1 MSQNN
6 HPSSHNP
13 HQQQQR
19 YHPQHHT
26 SNLSENNLEYQSSG
40 YQEEPQN
47 VTSSDDHHVAFQDF
61 GQDARYRSRRGSE
74 EMIED
79 VVQHALTSNTSSGIR
94 RRKQVRNQ
102 EEDTMSD
109 IVIPEEENELET
121 KKALLNSMFGIMP
134 FAGHV
139 TKRDIAERS
148 EKVKSLYEPVT
159 GLKPEQV
166 KKPERNRML
175 GFGNILYSI
184 LFGWWLFLVYL
195 FVGILC
201 FLSIFCFSYGKKC
214 FEFAFYFF
222 YPFGQYVERIVI
234 EDHHIINSNST
245 NESTS
250 ILAGN
255 ADDHTPSNDYYNLNK
270 KENRFL
276 KIVAMIIWCVIMAP
290 ILVIAHAWCCL
301 LAWLTV
307 FGIPIS
313 KVQYQGIK
321 LLYKSFLELH
331 VSHQFPPNVESDILV
346 CTYQAFN
353 IWYYKYSLFGANV
366 MLINML
372 PFVPLSI
379 ILGFAFGDEFVE
391 EYGIGIFIS
400 CILAVVPL
408 SYYISKAVSSIS
420 AQSNYVVG
428 AFLNASFGSVVEIIL
443 YFATLWKGLST
454 IIVQAVTGS
463 FLADTLLIPGLS
475 MIAGGFKHQV
485 QYFNRH
491 AAGTSALLLLVAVVG
506 CFVPSLFYTIYGNY
520 ELSCLQCMDTAI
532 FHNTTNNSTTNFA
545 GFPRVDARRNSTN
558 NGTSPLY
565 SMTCQNCIYV
575 ERDFTKDPIY
585 LHKVKPLAITTA
597 AILPLAYLVGLI
609 FALKTHNKY
618 YLRPPKVD
626 DEDSEKGKNR
636 AHGGHGAAEW
646 PRWLCVIILLVA
658 TVAFAFVAECMTKSM
673 EPAFN
678 ELRIPLEFAGLT
690 VFAVVPN
697 ISEIVSAIKFALQN
711 NVTLSLEIGNVA
723 GIQTALIQVPALVI
737 FSVIIF
743 QDDFTKV
750 FSLTFPQLDLVAI
763 FFAVIILNYVTIDGK
778 SNYFHGFSLT
788 VVYIL
793 IIIAFFFAYF

>member
-1 MSQNN
+1 M
-6 HPSSHNP
+6 
-13 HQQQQR
+13 
-19 YHPQHHT
+19 
-26 SNLSENNLEYQSSG
+26 
-40 YQEEPQN
+40 
-47 VTSSDDHHVAFQDF
+47 
-61 GQDARYRSRRGSE
+61 
-74 EMIED
+74 
-79 VVQHALTSNTSSGIR
+79 
-94 RRKQVRNQ
+94 
-102 EEDTMSD
+102 
-109 IVIPEEENELET
+109 
-121 KKALLNSMFGIMP
+121 
-134 FAGHV
+134 

-506 CFVPSLFYTIYGNY
+506 CFVPSLFYTIYGSKSHQYQKGN
-520 ELSCLQCMDTAI
+520 E
-532 FHNTTNNSTTNFA
+532 
-545 GFPRVDARRNSTN
+545 
-558 NGTSPLY
+558 
-565 SMTCQNCIYV
+565 
-575 ERDFTKDPIY
+575 
-585 LHKVKPLAITTA
+585 
-597 AILPLAYLVGLI
+597 
-609 FALKTHNKY
+609 Y
-618 YLRPPKVD
+618 Y
-626 DEDSEKGKNR
+626 
-636 AHGGHGAAEW
+636 
-646 PRWLCVIILLVA
+646 
-658 TVAFAFVAECMTKSM
+658 
-673 EPAFN
+673 
-678 ELRIPLEFAGLT
+678 
-690 VFAVVPN
+690 
-697 ISEIVSAIKFALQN
+697 
-711 NVTLSLEIGNVA
+711 
-723 GIQTALIQVPALVI
+723 
-737 FSVIIF
+737 F
-743 QDDFTKV
+743 Q
-750 FSLTFPQLDLVAI
+750 
-763 FFAVIILNYVTIDGK
+763 
-778 SNYFHGFSLT
+778 
-788 VVYIL
+788 
-793 IIIAFFFAYF
+793 